1 MASKSQNP
9 VPPKFPLGVDNDA
22 AGFGAATCFPL
33 GQVGLRTGIPYPAG
47 SVEVTGAGT
56 AAADG
61 VYLYFEVGDAY
72 AYANAD
78 GLGLLMFNNPL
89 VPGWCILSE
98 SSILYGA
105 VGSSGQ
111 AVPPTTGWT
120 AVDGAAP
127 VPTVSII
134 T

>member
-1 MASKSQNP
+1 
-9 VPPKFPLGVDNDA
+9 VPPRIPLGVADDA
-22 AGFGAATCFPL
+22 VGFGGATCFPL
-33 GQVGLRTGIPYPAG
+33 GQVGLRVGIQYPVG
-47 SVEVTGAGT
+47 SIVVAGAGT
-56 AAADG
+56 AGANG
-61 VYLYFEVGDAY
+61 TYLYFEIGEAFAY
-72 AYANAD
+72 ARAD
-78 GLGLLMFNNPL
+78 DPDYLIWDNPL
-89 VPGWCILSE
+89 VPGWCIFTE

-127 VPTVSII
+127 VPTVAIV

>member
-9 VPPKFPLGVDNDA
+9 VPPKFPLGVDDDA

-47 SVEVTGAGT
+47 SIEVTGAGT
-56 AAADG
+56 AAANG
-61 VYLYFEVGDAY
+61 VYLCFEIGEAFFY
-72 AYANAD
+72 AKAD
-78 GLGLLMFNNPL
+78 DPGYLIWDNPL
-89 VPGWCILSE
+89 VPGWCIFTE
-98 SSILYGA
+98 SAVLYGA

-120 AVDGAAP
+120 AVYGAAP
-127 VPTVSII
+127 VPTVTIL
-134 T
+134 